1 MSYTFSCKN
10 CLFYTNKKFIY
21 NKHIES
27 KRHNDKIESEIFTHA
42 CNICNKVFKSKSGL
56 WKHDKICSLNIIP
69 VNITEVREEIRE
81 EIREEVRQEMRLEI
95 EEIRLEREEIRLE
108 RKELKEDINDV
119 RTIVSD
125 VRSNQTPTNINNTLN
140 NFNVNLFLNENLKQ
154 TKNLMDVVNGI
165 QLAIE
170 YKESISSEDYSN
182 SIAELITNEIDKL
195 PINERPIFCIKN
207 EEESQQIV
215 HVRHNDQWNK
225 ETELEWTKQMYNF
238 YIDDDDE
245 PADEDKKIIFYAVKQ
260 LEENIIKQ
268 IQRVYRNRV
277 NLVATT
283 REYKSEMNHVPNKF
297 RIIKLIL
304 GHVNIE
310 REELSKIIETVNI

>member
-1 MSYTFSCKN
+1 MKSFKYN
-10 CLFYTNKKFIY
+10 CVKCSIHTDILQTYKR
-21 NKHIES
+21 HIES
-27 KRHNDKIESEIFTHA
+27 KRHNDKIESEIFTYA
-42 CNICNKVFKSKSGL
+42 CNTCNKVFKSHSGL
-56 WKHDKICSLNIIP
+56 WKHEKICSLKVAP
-69 VNITEVREEIRE
+69 VNIPEIR
-81 EIREEVRQEMRLEI
+81 

-108 RKELKEDINDV
+108 REEIRLVREEIRLERKELREDINDV
-119 RTIVSD
+119 RTIVGD

-170 YKESISSEDYSN
+170 YKESISSEDYSK

-277 NLVATT
+277 NLLATT